1 MIRELEFMSQKL
13 RDEQQRVMEDLAA
26 GNAKDY
32 GGYQHACGVVRGLL
46 IANNV
51 IAEMAERLEKSNE

>member
-26 GNAKDY
+26 GKAKDY
-32 GGYQHACGVVRGLL
+32 GAYQHACGVVRGLL
-46 IANNV
+46 IADNV